1 MSLTEYAIQATLGG
15 KKETANEPWPD
26 DVILY
31 QQYQVEQITLPD
43 YAQCLAVET
52 FLHMCGLKFRVEQ
65 RTNAEE
71 MSPSG
76 RKVPFIQ
83 VGPYLVSE
91 FEPVVGFVNTKG
103 FYLTKDMPDTERSE
117 MRAYMSMIENI
128 MGNAELYLAWLNTD
142 IANEVTKPRYGCS
155 YPWPLNWI
163 LPWRKQRDIRAKLK
177 ANEWAVKSLEEVCEE
192 VKICCQAL
200 SERLEKKQFF
210 FGDHPTELDALVFGH
225 LYTIVTTILPG
236 GHFTAVVQEFPNLAQ
251 FCKRIEDKYF
261 KLGFD

>member
-1 MSLTEYAIQATLGG
+1 MSLGTLGG
-15 KKETANEPWPD
+15 LVELSMQATIGASEPWPE

-31 QQYQVEQITLPD
+31 QQYQLEQITLPD

-76 RKVPFIQ
+76 KVPFIQ

-103 FYLTKDMPDTERSE
+103 FYLTREMPDNERSE

-128 MGNAELYLAWLNTD
+128 LGNAELYMAWLNPE

-155 YPWPLNWI
+155 YPWPLSWI
-163 LPWRKQRDIRAKLK
+163 LPWRKQKEVRARLK
-177 ANEWAVKSLEEVCEE
+177 ANEWSNKTVPEVCEE
-192 VKICCQAL
+192 VKVCCQAL
-200 SERLEKKQFF
+200 SERLDKKEFF
-210 FGDHPTELDALVFGH
+210 FGAKPTELDAMVFGH
-225 LYTIVTTILPG
+225 LYTLVTTILPG
-236 GHFTAVVQEFPNLAQ
+236 GYFTSVVQEFSNLAM